1 MRDATLNEMAG
12 ILRQAICNEIYQGW
26 DFAEAC
32 RSMKKAGY
40 SGIEIAHFT
49 LAEDPREI
57 SPSRRQ
63 ELKDIIATEGLQFV
77 GLHWLMVAPKGL
89 HVTTPDAAL
98 RKRSWEHIDHLIDL
112 CGDLGGG
119 VMVFGSPF
127 QRATTA
133 GATREEAT
141 ARYAEGLA
149 SVAAHAA
156 ERKVTVLAE
165 ALPKAQCDVVQ
176 TLEEA
181 VSIVKQIDS
190 PGVGTMFD
198 SHNAIDEVEPHA
210 VLVDRYYDW
219 IRHVHVNELDGKHC
233 GMGDYDFKPVLE
245 VLLRRGYQRWVSLEA
260 FDFSFGSEKIA
271 NESLRYLEA
280 ELAKINL

>member
-1 MRDATLNEMAG
+1 MVGN
-12 ILRQAICNEIYQGW
+12 LRQAICNEIYKDW

-40 SGIEIAHFT
+40 SGIEIAHLT
-49 LAEDPREI
+49 LADDPREI
-57 SPSRRQ
+57 SPARRT
-63 ELKDIIATEGLQFV
+63 ELKGIIAGEGLEFV

-98 RKRSWEHIDHLIDL
+98 RARSWDHIRNLVDL
-112 CGDLGGG
+112 CADLGPNG
-119 VMVFGSPF
+119 VMIFGSPF
-127 QRATTA
+127 QRATTE

-141 ARYAEGLA
+141 QRYADGLA
-149 SVAAHAA
+149 GVAGHAA
-156 ERKVTVLAE
+156 ERGVTILVE

-181 VSIVKQIDS
+181 VSIVKQINS
-190 PGVGTMFD
+190 PGIKTMFD

-219 IRHVHVNELDGKHC
+219 IRHVHVNEMDGKHC

-245 VLLRRGYQRWVSLEA
+245 VLLRRRYQRWVSLEA
-260 FDFSFGSEKIA
+260 FDFSFGSERIA
-271 NESLRYLEA
+271 NESLRYLEG
-280 ELAKINL
+280 ELAKIKL